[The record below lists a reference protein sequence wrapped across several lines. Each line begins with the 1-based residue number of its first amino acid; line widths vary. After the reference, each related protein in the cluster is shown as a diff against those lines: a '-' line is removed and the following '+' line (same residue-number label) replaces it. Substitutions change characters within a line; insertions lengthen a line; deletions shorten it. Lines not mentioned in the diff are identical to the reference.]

1 MCLPLEA
8 VEPKLSETKIQVEK
22 YYYEKYVLY
31 CIVSRRL
38 VDTQKS
44 HSTYKIL
51 REIPNEILCASNTL

>member
-22 YYYEKYVLY
+22 YYYEKYV
-31 CIVSRRL
+31 CRRL
-38 VDTQKS
+38 ADTPKI

-51 REIPNEILCASNTL
+51 REMSNKILCASNTL

>member
-22 YYYEKYVLY
+22 YYYEKYVLH
-31 CIVSRRL
+31 CICRRI
-38 VDTQKS
+38 VDTPKS

-51 REIPNEILCASNTL
+51 REMSNKILCTSNTL